1 MRLCTLAYDSCVP
14 IVRVVVVAVVV
25 VVVIVITA
33 IADFPNSRMMALG
46 ESQFISKTN
55 YIVQEDRGRI
65 VCPPQ

>member
-14 IVRVVVVAVVV
+14 IVRVVVVAVV

-46 ESQFISKTN
+46 ESQFVSKTK
-55 YIVQEDRGRI
+55 YIV
-65 VCPPQ
+65 

>member
-14 IVRVVVVAVVV
+14 IVRVVVVAEV

-33 IADFPNSRMMALG
+33 IADFPNSRMVALG
-46 ESQFISKTN
+46 ESQFVSKTN
-55 YIVQEDRGRI
+55 YIVQEDWGRI

>member
-25 VVVIVITA
+25 VVIVITA
-33 IADFPNSRMMALG
+33 VTGMSYRRMVALG
-46 ESQFISKTN
+46 ESQFVSMTN
-55 YIVQEDRGRI
+55 HIVQEDWGRI